1 MADETRIF
9 AVGLTQAEQRLLAG
23 ICAISQRRLRK
34 LKLID
39 ADEIA
44 SADIFLVDE
53 NSEDY
58 AQYKE
63 TILNLSKNRPLVLH
77 KLLIFI
83 DGNHNDN
90 VSLPRPIEWNRLPER
105 IANLLD
111 NHKRKKIAEIA
122 RQSAEDD
129 TQAVIIN
136 EKEGDT
142 ISRILVV
149 DDSILVREQL
159 TKILTEHG
167 YLVTTASSGED
178 ALQLFKANYYRK
190 VLLDVV
196 MPEADGYE
204 ICRKLR
210 TIDKNTPVIMLTSK
224 SSPFDKI
231 RGKMAGCQAYL
242 TKPVTL
248 DKLLVKLHS

>member
-1 MADETRIF
+1 MSDETRIF
-9 AVGLTQAEQRLLAG
+9 AVGLTQTEQRLLAG

-58 AQYKE
+58 TKYKE
-63 TILNLSKNRPLVLH
+63 VILNLSKSRPLILH

-83 DGNHNDN
+83 DGNDSDN
-90 VSLPRPIEWNRLPER
+90 ISIPRPIEWSRLPER
-105 IANLLD
+105 ITNLLE

-122 RQSAEDD
+122 RQSQEAND
-129 TQAVIIN
+129 QPVIIN
-136 EKEGDT
+136 KKRGST
-142 ISRILVV
+142 VSRILVV
-149 DDSILVREQL
+149 DDSIVVREQL

-167 YLVTTASSGED
+167 YLVTTASSGEE

-210 TIDKNTPVIMLTSK
+210 TIDKKTPVIMLTSK

-248 DKLLVKLHS
+248 DNLLVKLHS